1 MIVRQRVIIC
11 FFELIRKHQRFIEK
25 NIQQGG
31 RSFGFKSTIESEV
44 LETIISSLE
53 TLDFGTIHHSRLPK
67 LRK

>member
-31 RSFGFKSTIESEV
+31 RSFGFKIN
-44 LETIISSLE
+44 
-53 TLDFGTIHHSRLPK
+53 D
-67 LRK
+67 